1 MEAVF
6 TQRPAPLQPV
16 GNGSWLYCHDITPT
30 PEGEWSA
37 RCVTVWEPLTANKI
51 LQAVIAD
58 EFPDGR
64 EQKLIND
71 YNAATLAVS
80 HGDSGSPA
88 DNGSPADIE
97 VATAR
102 EAYTAFLRR
111 RAALKAQV
119 HADFAYLTGN

>member
-71 YNAATLAVS
+71 YNAATLGIIA
-80 HGDSGSPA
+80 GD
-88 DNGSPADIE
+88 N
-97 VATAR
+97 ATGAPG
-102 EAYTAFLRR
+102 EAYASFLRR
-111 RAALKAQV
+111 RAALKARI